1 MEQTVEQLKALGEPN
16 RFRIMMMLREKSLCV
31 CEIHSILDISGSTL
45 SNHLKAL
52 KYAGL
57 AGYRRDGKWVE
68 YYLKDESIGV
78 LLDLLVAQMKDTSR
92 INSDRDQLKNI
103 SRLSCSNRSL

>member
-1 MEQTVEQLKALGEPN
+1 MEKTVEKLKALGEPN
-16 RFRIMMMLREKSLCV
+16 RFRIMMMLRDRALCV

-57 AGYRRDGKWVE
+57 AGHRRDGKWIE
-68 YYLKDESIGV
+68 YYLKEKSIGV
-78 LLDLLVAQMKDTSR
+78 LLDLLIEQMEDTTP
-92 INSDRDQLKNI
+92 IDDDRNKLKNI
-103 SRLSCSNRSL
+103 DRKTCSTSNL

>member
-16 RFRIMMMLREKSLCV
+16 RFRIMMMLRDKSLCV

-45 SNHLKAL
+45 SNHLKTL

-57 AGYRRDGKWVE
+57 AGNRRDGKWVE
-68 YYLKDESIGV
+68 YYLKGESIGV
-78 LLDLLVAQMKDTSR
+78 LLDLLVEQMADTR
-92 INSDRDQLKNI
+92 QIDEDRDLLKNI
-103 SRLSCSNRSL
+103 DRLSCSNSTL